1 MGSHVVELGEELVS
15 WDNPWDLDVHG
26 GAWDVLSLVLEG
38 LDFFGGELC
47 LVPVGP
53 VGDLDLGVYNVCL
66 SFLLGLVIVF
76 GGCPSLFWVRGTLM
90 VLDAV
95 CCYVC
100 EVLRMS

>member
-1 MGSHVVELGEELVS
+1 MYMGERGTFCLLC
-15 WDNPWDLDVHG
+15 WRALI
-26 GAWDVLSLVLEG
+26 
-38 LDFFGGELC
+38 FGGELC